1 MILKI
6 KTKGIF
12 IVLLLAFL
20 IQNCASNKQ
29 DLTTANNTNT
39 TKTSKRSSNQV
50 KQNRELLDLQQVEIK
65 ELTNKVVELE
75 TALSTFQQ
83 SMVLFTEPLALYD
96 KKILLDNGTV
106 LFGNIIYQDD
116 YIIQA
121 ETLIGTLS
129 LDKENIIRVVD
140 RSISQID
147 NSEDNMIELNLTS
160 DSQSSVNDNL
170 GYSQSA
176 KVILLGDF
184 LETKDSSNNTI
195 LSGQVQNVGEKRA
208 DFSKITFTIYKDQT
222 QQSSKKEYTAFVL
235 GSMVTF
241 NTSSTSNSS
250 LYPSEVGTFSVTIPN
265 DFGPFMSYSYYID
278 WEEYE

>member
-1 MILKI
+1 M
-6 KTKGIF
+6 
-12 IVLLLAFL
+12 
-20 IQNCASNKQ
+20 
-29 DLTTANNTNT
+29 
-39 TKTSKRSSNQV
+39 
-50 KQNRELLDLQQVEIK
+50 
-65 ELTNKVVELE
+65 ELE

-96 KKILLDNGTV
+96 KKILLNNGTV
-106 LFGNIIYQDD
+106 LFGNIIYQDE

-184 LETKDSSNNTI
+184 LVTKDSSNNSI
-195 LSGQVQNVGEKRA
+195 LSGQVQNVGKKRA

-241 NTSSTSNSS
+241 NTNSTSNSS

>member
-1 MILKI
+1 MKI

-12 IVLLLAFL
+12 IVLLSAFL

-29 DLTTANNTNT
+29 DLTTASNTNI

-50 KQNRELLDLQQVEIK
+50 KQNSELLDLQQVEIK

-75 TALSTFQQ
+75 TALSAFQQ

-96 KKILLDNGTV
+96 KKILLNNGTV
-106 LFGNIIYQDD
+106 LFGNIIYQDE

-129 LDKENIIRVVD
+129 LDKESIIRVVD
-140 RSISQID
+140 RSITQID
-147 NSEDNMIELNLTS
+147 NSDDSMIELNLTS

-184 LETKDSSNNTI
+184 LETKDSNNNTI

-241 NTSSTSNSS
+241 NTNSTSNSS

>member
-12 IVLLLAFL
+12 IVLLSAFL

-29 DLTTANNTNT
+29 DLTTASNTNI

-50 KQNRELLDLQQVEIK
+50 KQNSELLDLQQVEIK

-75 TALSTFQQ
+75 TALSAFQQ

-96 KKILLDNGTV
+96 KKILLNNGTV
-106 LFGNIIYQDD
+106 LFGNIIYQDE

-129 LDKENIIRVVD
+129 LDKESIIRVVD
-140 RSISQID
+140 RSITQID
-147 NSEDNMIELNLTS
+147 NSDDSMIELNLTS

-184 LETKDSSNNTI
+184 LETKDSNNNTI

-241 NTSSTSNSS
+241 NTNSTSNSS

>member
-1 MILKI
+1 LKI

-12 IVLLLAFL
+12 IVLLSAFL

-29 DLTTANNTNT
+29 DLTTASNINI

-83 SMVLFTEPLALYD
+83 SMVLFTEPLVLYD
-96 KKILLDNGTV
+96 KKILLNNGTV

-129 LDKENIIRVVD
+129 LDKESIIRVVD
-140 RSISQID
+140 RSITQID
-147 NSEDNMIELNLTS
+147 NSDDSMIELNLKS

-241 NTSSTSNSS
+241 NTNSTSNSS

>member
-1 MILKI
+1 MKI

-50 KQNRELLDLQQVEIK
+50 KQNSELLDLQQVEIK

-241 NTSSTSNSS
+241 NTNSTSNSS

>member
-12 IVLLLAFL
+12 IVLLSAFL

-29 DLTTANNTNT
+29 DLTTASNTNI

-50 KQNRELLDLQQVEIK
+50 KQNSELLDLQQVEIK

-96 KKILLDNGTV
+96 KKILLNNGTV
-106 LFGNIIYQDD
+106 LFGNIIYQDE

-129 LDKENIIRVVD
+129 LDKESIIRVVD
-140 RSISQID
+140 RSITQID
-147 NSEDNMIELNLTS
+147 NSDDSMIELNLTS

-184 LETKDSSNNTI
+184 LETKDSNNNTI

-222 QQSSKKEYTAFVL
+222 QQSLKKEYTAFVL

-241 NTSSTSNSS
+241 NTNSTSNSS

>member
-147 NSEDNMIELNLTS
+147 SSEDNMIELNLTS